1 MDYLDPKKQFLDT
14 VVLAI
19 GYILVALS
27 ITIATLILVEQAYG
41 FGLAKNGTVIQNGLV
56 FFSSQPN
63 PASIYINGALNP
75 STTNT
80 RLFMASGVY
89 NVELARS
96 GYRPWQRTVTFDAGR
111 VEHFDYPFLFPKTLI
126 TKKVQTYN
134 ADPGFVTQSP
144 SRQWLLLEQPGSIS
158 TFDLYDLKNPATP
171 QATTL
176 TLPASLLAHATTSES
191 WQLEE
196 WADDNQHVV
205 LTHTYDGK
213 TEYILVDIANPAQSV
228 NLNTVLGTNPAKLT
242 LNNKKYDQYY
252 LYNTNSASDNLL
264 QTASLGTGTVLTAY
278 VHDVMAYQ
286 SYGNNTMLYVTTDG
300 APSGKVLLKL
310 LSGSQTITIRSLPLS
325 PSYLVD
331 LTGYNGVL
339 YVAAGATADGQV
351 YVYQNPIGQ
360 FNNQDGT
367 IIPSQVLS
375 VTQPNYL
382 SFSDNA
388 QFIVVENGTNFG
400 VYDNQNAKAYSYNT
414 HLPLDSPQLHAS
426 WMDGDRIVYVSGGKL
441 IVFDYDGTNLQTL
454 MSASGTYTP
463 VFSTNFTYEFDL
475 MPSPTTSKFELDRTP
490 LLIPSD
496 L

>member
-1 MDYLDPKKQFLDT
+1 M
-14 VVLAI
+14 
-19 GYILVALS
+19 
-27 ITIATLILVEQAYG
+27 
-41 FGLAKNGTVIQNGLV
+41 
-56 FFSSQPN
+56 
-63 PASIYINGALNP
+63 
-75 STTNT
+75 
-80 RLFMASGVY
+80 
-89 NVELARS
+89 
-96 GYRPWQRTVTFDAGR
+96 
-111 VEHFDYPFLFPKTLI
+111 
-126 TKKVQTYN
+126 
-134 ADPGFVTQSP
+134 
-144 SRQWLLLEQPGSIS
+144 
-158 TFDLYDLKNPATP
+158 
-171 QATTL
+171 
-176 TLPASLLAHATTSES
+176 
-191 WQLEE
+191 EE

-213 TEYILVDIANPAQSV
+213 TEYILVDIANPSQSV